1 MDAYR
6 DSINNEIAA
15 VAARLVVEEGL
26 EYAAAKRRAV
36 KQLGLNART
45 ALPDNATLDAAV
57 REYIAVFC
65 PETQAVELQ
74 ALRDVALLWMG
85 RLSAFRPHLGG
96 AVWHGTATRHSDI
109 YIQLFCDDPKS
120 AELALLDH
128 RVEYHPGTVNG
139 WRGEP
144 VDVTMGHVNVI
155 WQGDANAQA
164 LRCLAAATVPTSPL
178 NVSGPETTSIRW
190 LAQEFARRFGKP
202 VEITGEEAPTAWL
215 MNTGEAERLFGY
227 PRIALKQMMGWVA
240 EWVAHEQRMLGK
252 PTKFEKRDG
261 KY

>member
-45 ALPDNATLDAAV
+45 ALPDNTTLDAAV

-74 ALRDVALLWMG
+74 ALRDLALLWMG
-85 RLSAFRPHLGG
+85 RLVAFRPHLGG

-109 YIQLFCDDPKS
+109 YMQLFCDDPKS

-144 VDVTMGHVNVI
+144 VQALTLRTRCDALGQWVLVHLMVHDLDDLRGALKPDA
-155 WQGDANAQA
+155 QGRKPRGDAPA
-164 LRCLAAATVPTSPL
+164 LRTLMVQTPT
-178 NVSGPETTSIRW
+178 ET
-190 LAQEFARRFGKP
+190 QEHLP
-202 VEITGEEAPTAWL
+202 
-215 MNTGEAERLFGY
+215 
-227 PRIALKQMMGWVA
+227 
-240 EWVAHEQRMLGK
+240 
-252 PTKFEKRDG
+252 
-261 KY
+261 